1 MRSTATKAGRLELQK
16 YEFTT
21 LTNKGYSREDYGDL
35 KIFTLTDDSS
45 TWIKVYKG
53 TAAKEL
59 TYKRYRTEAQALEN
73 ITNLKANHDSAK
85 KYKAEL
91 KANPTKSSHSNCAAA
106 IREELKKLFP
116 LHKFSVRSESFAGGN
131 SVNVYWNNGL
141 TVPQVDTV
149 IKKYQYGSFNG
160 MEDIYEHSNSRE
172 DIAQAKYVSSSRT
185 ISDELRE
192 AVKTDLIELRPDLDH
207 HGYDNINDNLHRLL
221 YDCEIPLN
229 GAYSGLVVR
238 GENEPYSRNFYNVSF
253 DVPEIA
259 QTEAKESA
267 NFETVEVPA
276 GEIQIIEY
284 SEKAIAVIGETK
296 PIKDQLKEI
305 GGKFNFRLSCG
316 PGWIFSKK
324 QLAEVQKLLSGEAVP
339 EEAEQKKE
347 KIYDGL
353 RDENGA
359 FNIPAHLQCFDHSGT
374 ELTNTFKRE
383 ETTLK
388 DEVKETI
395 NFLAEL
401 DRKNTGQVSESVKEC
416 AKVQEVEIYSSLD
429 DINEAA
435 EGGKVISLCNLFE
448 LVNQ

>member
-1 MRSTATKAGRLELQK
+1 MRSTATKAGRLELQN
-16 YEFTT
+16 YEFTA

-45 TWIKVYKG
+45 TWLKVYKG

-59 TYKRYRTEAQALEN
+59 TYKRYRTAAQALEN
-73 ITNLKANHDSAK
+73 ITNLKASHDRMK
-85 KYKAEL
+85 TYKAEL

-116 LHKFSVRSESFAGGN
+116 SHKFSVRSESFAGGDAVRV
-131 SVNVYWNNGL
+131 SWVDGF
-141 TVPQVDTV
+141 TIPQIDEVV
-149 IKKYQYGSFNG
+149 KKYAYGRFDS
-160 MEDIYEHSNSRE
+160 MTDYSYSEHTDNLP
-172 DIAQAKYVSSSRT
+172 QAKFVTTYREFNE
-185 ISDELRE
+185 ELKE
-192 AVKTDLIELRPDLDH
+192 AVKTDLITLRPDLNH

-221 YDCEIPLN
+221 YDSEIPLN
-229 GAYSGLVVR
+229 GVYTGLVER
-238 GENEPYSRNFYNVSF
+238 GENEAYSRNFYKLSF
-253 DVPEIA
+253 NVPEVA
-259 QTEAKESA
+259 QTEAKETV
-267 NFETVEVPA
+267 NFEAVEVPL
-276 GEIQIIEY
+276 GEIQIVDY
-284 SEKAIAVIGETK
+284 SAKAIAVIGDTK

-324 QLAEVQKLLSGEAVP
+324 QLAEVQKLLSGGAVQ
-339 EEAEQKKE
+339 EEAEEIQ
-347 KIYDGL
+347 
-353 RDENGA
+353 
-359 FNIPAHLQCFDHSGT
+359 
-374 ELTNTFKRE
+374 
-383 ETTLK
+383 TTLK

-401 DRKNTGQVSESVKEC
+401 DLKNTGQVSESVKEC
-416 AKVQEVEIYSSLD
+416 ARVQEVEIYSSLD